1 MSESVKV
8 ARTLEGTVVSNKGD
22 KTIVV
27 LIERR
32 VSHPLYGKVITK
44 STKVH
49 AHDEENM
56 CKMGDVVQVAES
68 KPFSKMKTWVLQ
80 QVIKS
85 AVE

>member
-1 MSESVKV
+1 V
-8 ARTLEGTVVSNKGD
+8 R
-22 KTIVV
+22 
-27 LIERR
+27 IERSVR
-32 VSHPLYGKVITK
+32 HPLYGKVVKK

-49 AHDEENM
+49 AHDEENV